1 VHRHRHR
8 PAGPRT
14 GEDACVPV
22 ERAAGRSGRAPSRP
36 LTTIT
41 TPGGGVHSSGVRH
54 WAGRRAARWPC
65 ADTDLSSLHVELLD
79 AFRAYEH
86 AVDGLAPP
94 TVANHRTY
102 LEALRWWERERPGSP
117 LGEAT
122 TADLACFLVAEA
134 ARGLS
139 PRTRR
144 AEVAALRRWW
154 SWLVLTGAADLDAA
168 AGLRTPRVGAPHN
181 GVYTAPEVA
190 AILTHTATLDD
201 LRGRQRHAVVAT
213 LRWTGMR
220 SAELRTLHRRDLD
233 LVGGQ
238 ARVVGKGH
246 RERTV
251 LLPPPLVEVLE
262 RFIADV
268 RPRLPDSPLLLAN
281 AHPFVTT
288 GQHGFGQEAL
298 AARGRAGRP
307 GRRVAGRHHPH
318 TWRHTYAT
326 ELVRAGVDIH
336 VVQRLLGPASIAS
349 TVGYTHLVLDDLR
362 DAVSSCGEAWDKVGR
377 TQDFDR
383 SM

>member
-1 VHRHRHR
+1 VHR
-8 PAGPRT
+8 AG
-14 GEDACVPV
+14 
-22 ERAAGRSGRAPSRP
+22 P

-41 TPGGGVHSSGVRH
+41 TPGGSVHSSGVRH

-262 RFIADV
+262 GFIAEV

-288 GQHGFGQEAL
+288 AQHGFGQEAL
-298 AARGRAGRP
+298 ARETSWPAWAPGLLVGTIRTRGGTPTPPSWSA
-307 GRRVAGRHHPH
+307 
-318 TWRHTYAT
+318 
-326 ELVRAGVDIH
+326 
-336 VVQRLLGPASIAS
+336 PASTSTSCSGCSVTPAS
-349 TVGYTHLVLDDLR
+349 PRPSAPPTW
-362 DAVSSCGEAWDKVGR
+362 SSTTCATRCRRCGEA
-377 TQDFDR
+377 
-383 SM
+383 